1 MFLGEFIHTLD
12 DKGRVVMPSSF
23 RAALKE
29 GLVTA
34 KGKDG
39 NIVVLPASTFDEL
52 AREEL
57 EQPRTREARRQA
69 RAMFSSAE
77 FMKLDS
83 QGRILLKP
91 SLRTYAGLVD
101 ADEVTVAGLYDRIEI
116 WEVDSFVR
124 ERQEADVEYRSNEEV
139 PGF

>member
-12 DKGRVVMPSSF
+12 EKGRVVMPSSF

-29 GLVTA
+29 GLVTT

-39 NIVVLPASTFDEL
+39 NIVVFPASTFEEI
-52 AREEL
+52 ANEEL

-91 SLRTYAGLVD
+91 ALRAYAGVD
-101 ADEVTVAGLYDRIEI
+101 GADEVTVAGLYDRIEI
-116 WEVDSFVR
+116 WEVGSFLQER
-124 ERQEADVEYRSNEEV
+124 EEADAEYRANEEV